1 MNAPSEKPTHPFE
14 AGIKMYDEP
23 RHEGELD
30 LVVEVRALLSK
41 AGIEEEALVATY
53 DVNRHVIGAKDRISV
68 VQRVQLNRFLELPLI
83 NSYVPTIELRADL
96 LGQRSS
102 TKWLEVIEDK
112 VAPFIKEHKLLD

>member
-1 MNAPSEKPTHPFE
+1 MNTSSGHPSNPFE
-14 AGIKMYDEP
+14 AGVKMYDEP

-41 AGIEEEALVATY
+41 AGISEETLSATY
-53 DVNRHVIGAKDRISV
+53 DLNRHVIGAKDRISV

-83 NSYVPTIELRADL
+83 NSYVPTIEIRADM

>member
-1 MNAPSEKPTHPFE
+1 MNTPSGQPLNPFE
-14 AGIKMYDEP
+14 AGVKMYDEP
-23 RHEGELD
+23 RHEGEID
-30 LVVEVRALLSK
+30 LVVEVRTLLSK
-41 AGIEEEALVATY
+41 AGISEETIAATY
-53 DVNRHVIGAKDRISV
+53 DVNRHVIAAKDRISV

-83 NSYVPTIELRADL
+83 NSYVPTIEIRADM